1 VPGLIEGASKGK
13 GLGDEF
19 LKHIERT
26 AVLAHLI
33 DIYDVDIV
41 KSYRVIRKELDE
53 YSKLL
58 NKKTSIVVLNKI
70 DGLDQDIVD
79 QQIKLLKKAAPKNV
93 KVMAISAATKQGTNE
108 LLTEI
113 SAMVAKNR
121 KAVKKKSTKKILP
134 IITYTPKATD
144 WVIDKT
150 KAGYVV
156 TGEKIVRFAGRTDY
170 DNPAGVRRLKDI
182 MKKVGITNQLQKMG
196 AEPEDKVYFG
206 TDRTNYV
213 EF

>member
-1 VPGLIEGASKGK
+1 M
-13 GLGDEF
+13 
-19 LKHIERT
+19 
-26 AVLAHLI
+26 LAHLI

-41 KSYRVIRKELDE
+41 DSYKVIRKELDQ

-70 DGLDQDIVD
+70 DGLDKDIVNN
-79 QQIKLLKKAAPKNV
+79 QIKLLKKATPKNV
-93 KVMAISAATKQGTNE
+93 KIMAISASTKQGTNE

-113 SAMVAKNR
+113 SAMVVKNR
-121 KAVKKKSTKKILP
+121 KVVKKKSAKKILP

-150 KAGYVV
+150 KVGFVV
-156 TGEKIVRFAGRTDY
+156 EGEKIVRFAGRTDF

-182 MKKVGITNQLQKMG
+182 MRKVGITNQLQKMG
-196 AEPEDKVYFG
+196 AEPDDKVYFG
-206 TDRTNYV
+206 ADRTNFV